1 MNAIIVG
8 FRRQGK
14 STLALALAGSQRKTI
29 LIWDP
34 NDNYRSTAFSQVRP
48 NSNWSGAGETVEQF
62 MERAERTGEIE
73 IARLGPLDQQDIER
87 HFQDMADALW
97 EWDDFA
103 LIIDESMLLQNP
115 MRRHPALDRFIRR
128 STAGMYVIQ
137 TCHRMFELN
146 QLSRFLVDELYA
158 FRLELPRERK
168 LITDQFDVELG
179 QVVSELE
186 DREYAKW
193 YRTDTG
199 RTYFYRQPNSECWYV
214 DLRNRN
220 RRAGGGATDGGR
232 GTTHQKSGETQPTN
246 QELGA
251 VTGPDEPDA
260 EPGFDAGAGAGFI
273 GP

>member
-14 STLALALAGSQRKTI
+14 STLAIALAASQHKTI

-48 NSNWSGAGETVEQF
+48 NQNWSGSGETVEQF
-62 MERAERTGEIE
+62 MERAERSGEIE
-73 IARLGPLDQQDIER
+73 IARLGPLDQQDIDR
-87 HFQDMADALW
+87 HFQDLSDALW
-97 EWDDFA
+97 EWDDFS
-103 LIIDESMLLQNP
+103 LVIDESMLLQNP

-128 STAGMYVIQ
+128 STAGMFIVQ

-146 QLSRFLVDELYA
+146 SLSRFLVDELYA

-168 LITDQFDVELG
+168 LITDQFDSELG

-193 YRTDTG
+193 YRTATG
-199 RTYFYRQPNSECWYV
+199 RTYFYRQPDSSIWFV

-220 RRAGGGATDGGR
+220 RRSTGGTAGSGHDSTG
-232 GTTHQKSGETQPTN
+232 QKSSQTEPTN

-251 VTGPDEPDA
+251 VTGPDEP
-260 EPGFDAGAGAGFI
+260 GDAGIDPDAAAGFI